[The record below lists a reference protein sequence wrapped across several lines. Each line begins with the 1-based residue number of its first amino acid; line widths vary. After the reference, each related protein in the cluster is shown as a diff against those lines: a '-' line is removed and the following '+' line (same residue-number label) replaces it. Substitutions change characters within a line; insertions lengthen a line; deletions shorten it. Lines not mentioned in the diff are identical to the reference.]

1 MKRSDDSPPA
11 GRLRR
16 GAALGGTL
24 ARQGVRLAS
33 ARFAAIGRAA
43 RGDDTRAAA
52 TVEAAR
58 ELARQLSR
66 MRGAAM
72 KIGQAL
78 STLEP
83 LGLPPEAREE
93 VRRAF
98 AQLRDSARSVPFAS
112 VERVVADELGGPL
125 SRHFRDFDREP
136 LAAAS
141 IGQVHRAV
149 TRGGDVVAVKV
160 QYPGVAEA
168 VEADLRNLGLLAPLV
183 RRIAPGLDV
192 RAVLREIRER
202 IGDEL
207 DYELEAQN
215 QRRVWRAW
223 RGHPFAAV
231 PAVFS
236 ELSSRRVLV
245 TELVRGSTFEDVRE
259 LRAAE
264 RDRFGAIVAR
274 FFFANLARLGLA
286 LGDPHPG
293 NYLLMPDGRVAFL
306 DFGLVRA
313 IPRAHL
319 EREKALARAAIAGD
333 ARAVH
338 RAMADLGYLP
348 DPAQFDPD
356 LLLAQIRAAA
366 GWMFTRGRQRI
377 DPEFVLR
384 VLEEGGS
391 PRSPFFAQM
400 RRQTVP
406 APSLLMRRMEGL
418 LLSVLGD
425 LRATADWGGIVA
437 EYVLD
442 AEPVDELGRA
452 DARFWQRE
460 RSGPRSSSSAP
471 RRQRRPRS

>member
-1 MKRSDDSPPA
+1 MKEPGDAPPS

-16 GAALGGTL
+16 GAALGGTI
-24 ARQGVRLAS
+24 ARQSLRLAG
-33 ARFAAIGRAA
+33 ARVGALGRGRRAQEEALAEAAVG
-43 RGDDTRAAA
+43 T
-52 TVEAAR
+52 AR
-58 ELARQLSR
+58 ELVARLSR

-72 KIGQAL
+72 KVGQAL

-83 LGLPPEAREE
+83 LALPPDAREE

-98 AQLRDSARSVPFAS
+98 ASLRDAAQPVPFEA
-112 VERVVADELGGPL
+112 VERVLRSELGAPL
-125 SRHFRDFDREP
+125 ARHFREFEREP

-141 IGQVHRAV
+141 IGQVHRAL
-149 TRGGDVVAVKV
+149 THDGRAVAVKV

-202 IGDEL
+202 IGEEL

-223 RGHPFAAV
+223 RGHPFAVV
-231 PAVFS
+231 PGVLQN
-236 ELSSRRVLV
+236 LSSRRVLV
-245 TELVRGSTFEDVRE
+245 TELVEGLGFERVRK
-259 LRAAE
+259 LPAAQ

-274 FFFANLARLGLA
+274 FFFANLAHLRLC

-293 NYLLMPDGRVAFL
+293 NYLRLADGRVAFL
-306 DFGLVRA
+306 DFGPVRT
-313 IPRAHL
+313 IPRDHL
-319 EREKALARAAIAGD
+319 EREKSLAGAAIAGD
-333 ARAVH
+333 AAAVK
-338 RAMADLGYLP
+338 RAMAELGYLP
-348 DPAQFDPD
+348 DPADFDTE
-356 LLLAQIRAAA
+356 LLLAQVRAAA
-366 GWMFTRGRQRI
+366 GWMFERGRRRL
-377 DPEFVLR
+377 DPRFVMT

-406 APSLLMRRMEGL
+406 PASLLMRRMEGL

-425 LRATADWGGIVA
+425 LRAAADWGGIVA

-442 AEPVDELGRA
+442 GDPVDELGRA
-452 DARFWQRE
+452 DAEFWSRHGG
-460 RSGPRSSSSAP
+460 RSRGAAASA
-471 RRQRRPRS
+471 